1 MTNTKTIVTA
11 LALGAAL
18 ALSGCGT
25 SEEVSGTTQPQHDI
39 VPFDAPPIDEA
50 TKQAYLDA
58 VNAARSVGRNCGDTY
73 MPPAPPLQW
82 SDALYRAA
90 YEHSQDMAATGVLT
104 HDGSGTETDWTA
116 IVWDLGRGS
125 VFNERI
131 KNNGASMSGSGE
143 NIALVHNGG
152 TQYVINGW
160 LNSPGHCMN
169 LMSPVWK
176 YVGMA
181 RVGTFWTQDFSD

>member
-1 MTNTKTIVTA
+1 M
-11 LALGAAL
+11 
-18 ALSGCGT
+18 
-25 SEEVSGTTQPQHDI
+25 SGTTQPQHDI

-125 VFNERI
+125 GYAERI
-131 KNNGASMSGSGE
+131 DNNGWNASHEGE
-143 NIALVHNGG
+143 ILL
-152 TQYVINGW
+152 I
-160 LNSPGHCMN
+160 L
-169 LMSPVWK
+169 
-176 YVGMA
+176 VGMQN
-181 RVGTFWTQDFSD
+181 RLLTVG